1 MTFAPCAI
9 DFAQGFYYNK
19 IYEKICKI
27 LDMHD
32 GRNHAFY
39 HVSSRWRQQK

>member
-9 DFAQGFYYNK
+9 DFAQGVYYNK

-32 GRNHAFY
+32 GWNHAFY